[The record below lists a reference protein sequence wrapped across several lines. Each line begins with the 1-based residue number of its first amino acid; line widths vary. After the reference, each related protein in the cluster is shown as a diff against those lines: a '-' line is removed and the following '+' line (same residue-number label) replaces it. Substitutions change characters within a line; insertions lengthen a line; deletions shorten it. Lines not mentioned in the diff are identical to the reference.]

1 MADFEWFRS
10 FVAIYRHGSVSAAAA
25 SRYMTQPALSQHLA
39 ALEAEIGEP
48 LFRRTPRRMVPTE
61 RAKLLYAQIA
71 QAVDRLE
78 RVDDAFKLPG
88 RAPVLRLGGPPA
100 FTSGSS
106 PRCRNR
112 RTG

>member
-1 MADFEWFRS
+1 
-10 FVAIYRHGSVSAAAA
+10 
-25 SRYMTQPALSQHLA
+25 
-39 ALEAEIGEP
+39 
-48 LFRRTPRRMVPTE
+48 MVPTE